1 MIASNTT
8 GHSSPQGQ
16 LRFLTCGSVDD
27 GKSTLIGRLLYDS
40 GQVAD
45 DQLVALK
52 NDSRRFGT
60 VGGDLDLAL
69 LVDGL
74 EAERQ
79 QGITIDVA
87 YRYFATERR
96 SFILADTPG
105 HEQYTRNMATGAS
118 TASLA
123 IILVDAQKGI
133 LRQTRRHSYICSLF
147 GIQHIILAINKMD
160 LVDYSQRTFEQLV
173 AEYHALAREFSFRS
187 IVSIPVAARHGDNV
201 VNPSTRLAWYSGPT
215 VLQHLEEV
223 DIRTEMEAKPFRLPV
238 QWVNRPSSEFR
249 GFSGNIAAG
258 SVKLGDRVVVA
269 HSGLSSRVTRI
280 VHADGDLKVADAGDA
295 ITLCLEDELDISR
308 GDLLSADTSRPFT
321 ADQFAAHVLWMGEQS
336 LIVGRAYLMRLGSKW
351 GQATVTRLKYRVD
364 ISTFEESPTR
374 TLAVNEIGMVNISTP
389 EAVAFDAYQDIKETG
404 AFILVDRYTHDTV
417 ACGLIDYALR
427 RASNIHREH
436 FPVDKQKRALLLGQ
450 QPTVLWFTGL
460 SGSGKSTIAKLVE
473 QELHAL
479 GRHTYA
485 LDGDNV
491 RHGLNRD
498 LSFTETDRVENI
510 RRVAE
515 VAKLFLDAGT
525 IVLCSFISPFAVD
538 REVARS
544 ICEPGEFIEVYVDT
558 PLEECV
564 RRDPKG
570 LYAKAM
576 SGAITNFTGINSPYE
591 EPSSP
596 EIHLRTQDEDAAQ
609 LAASIVTYLREHGR
623 I

>member
-1 MIASNTT
+1 MIASKII
-8 GHSSPQGQ
+8 GLSSTQGQ
-16 LRFLTCGSVDD
+16 LRLITCGSVDD

-87 YRYFATERR
+87 YRYFATGRR

-133 LRQTRRHSYICSLF
+133 LTQTRRHSYICSLF
-147 GIQHIILAINKMD
+147 GIRHIILAINKMD
-160 LVDYSQRTFEQLV
+160 LVEYSQRTFEQLV
-173 AEYHALAREFSFRS
+173 VEYNALARDFSFRS
-187 IVSIPVAARHGDNV
+187 IMPIPVAARHGDNV

-223 DIRTEMEAKPFRLPV
+223 DVRTEGEAKPFRLPV
-238 QWVNRPSSEFR
+238 QWVNRPNSEFR

-280 VHADGDLKVADAGDA
+280 AHADGDLQVAEAGDA

-308 GDLLSADTSRPFT
+308 GDLLSADTARPST
-321 ADQFAAHVLWMGEQS
+321 ADQFAAHVLWMGQQP
-336 LIVGRAYLMRLGSKW
+336 LIVGRGYLMRLGSKW
-351 GQATVTRLKYRVD
+351 VQATVTRLKHRID

-417 ACGLIDYALR
+417 ACGLLDYPLR

-473 QELHAL
+473 QELHSL

-498 LSFTETDRVENI
+498 LSFTEADRVENV

-525 IVLCSFISPFAVD
+525 IVLCSFISPFAAD

-544 ICEPGEFIEVYVDT
+544 ICEPGEFVEVYVDT

-576 SGAITNFTGINSPYE
+576 SGAITNFTGIDSPYE
-591 EPSSP
+591 EPGSP
-596 EIHLRTQDEDAAQ
+596 EIHLRTQDEDAAH
-609 LAASIVTYLREHGR
+609 LAANIVTYLRDRGR